1 VVEVAEGLA
10 AQRRAGAAVAGG
22 VDVAALEAWL
32 DGLSF
37 GHVRGDPP
45 PLFWCKIFKRLKLAV
60 DLGGKLDE
68 KINTDDTDG
77 TDQRGLE
84 DTASVFEF

>member
-1 VVEVAEGLA
+1 MLADGFTGGVVEVAEGLA

-32 DGLSF
+32 DGLGFGRGFGLSF

-45 PLFWCKIFKRLKLAV
+45 PLFGAKSSI
-60 DLGGKLDE
+60 D
-68 KINTDDTDG
+68 
-77 TDQRGLE
+77 
-84 DTASVFEF
+84 